1 LASISNIDYNKTFNT
16 VADKKLAT
24 LKSEKNIF
32 IKKRKIKDFLQQR
45 GFELKLINDYL
56 KEI

>member
-1 LASISNIDYNKTFNT
+1 
-16 VADKKLAT
+16 LAT
-24 LKSEKNIF
+24 LKSEKNVF